1 MQRMISRD
9 RARLAEFE
17 VLKQRLLLRRL
28 DQAQNLECHPTII
41 HAAERAAEL
50 ASLTQVPLLVFP
62 CLFDELASNAVEQH
76 RERAGLYWKTLTRMP
91 TNLTPSH

>member
-1 MQRMISRD
+1 MISRD

-28 DQAQNLECHPTII
+28 DQVQNLECHPMII
-41 HAAERAAEL
+41 RAAERAAEL

-62 CLFDELASNAVEQH
+62 CLFEELANNAVEQH
-76 RERAGLYWKTLTRMP
+76 RERAGFYWRTLTG
-91 TNLTPSH
+91 TQAVSIVVS